1 MYFYYFNTV
10 LVCTEPQL
18 FLIIFFIYL
27 FYLECLEGLFK
38 DQTTVFTSIKENV
51 KLNLVTDTRRTQLN
65 NQQCHNQRIHLCT
78 KHLHMYFYQ
87 VSCSI
92 PFSMYTHAVTFV
104 KLKALWKGYVVYCTR
119 VPIHLFSLPPNIT
132 FTTRRSDDWTINPA
146 LDHCQ
151 T

>member
-1 MYFYYFNTV
+1 MYWTTTISYNIFLYIYFILNV
-10 LVCTEPQL
+10 IRFVQRSN
-18 FLIIFFIYL
+18 YL
-27 FYLECLEGLFK
+27 LQSRKMSNWTLWLTHEE
-38 DQTTVFTSIKENV
+38 
-51 KLNLVTDTRRTQLN
+51 LN
-65 NQQCHNQRIHLCT
+65 NQQCHNQRIHLST
-78 KHLHMYFYQ
+78 KHLQMYFYQ

-104 KLKALWKGYVVYCTR
+104 KLEALWKGYVVYCTR